1 MLDFI
6 FGAMKA
12 WFSGY
17 TRYKMLCIFFI
28 AAVFQT
34 AGLAQSKKEI
44 IQSLSDRVD
53 SLYAVIIQEKQ
64 KQIIIKGRADSLDNS
79 LLEERSTRFA
89 ENKKCNEAAQ
99 KSKQELESM
108 RSSIEELESTIESLE
123 STIVK
128 LNLIESN
135 HKIRFDSL
143 QKLYTA
149 LNRTYNS
156 REGSAIRFPHP
167 YGKRFIVS
175 PNESFYNTTFM
186 ESQQRNYVI
195 IDSAV
200 MNLSASE
207 TLGFYF
213 LIPVDEMEQSDCP
226 GAYGFIAANGIG
238 KEVYQTFWDVAPDG
252 FFFGNCCPRVYSIKL
267 KNGYRNFLAIASS
280 GCGSGA
286 TSRYYEVLPKNGSL
300 EFRTMFDDGAGWSD
314 YHFYSDKDIY
324 LNVER
329 INPEC
334 HYSCPSKYKI
344 TVFDIL
350 TDKIVSSYFTKYM
363 YDDFNDIGIEE
374 LISIIRKKEPSL
386 LRENF

>member
-6 FGAMKA
+6 FGAMNT
-12 WFSGY
+12 WFSEH
-17 TRYKMLCIFFI
+17 TRHKVQCILFI
-28 AAVFQT
+28 TVFFQT
-34 AGLAQSKKEI
+34 AGFTQSRKEI

-64 KQIIIKGRADSLDNS
+64 KQIIIKHRADSLNNS

-108 RSSIEELESTIESLE
+108 RFSIDELESTIESLE

-128 LNLIESN
+128 LNSIESN

-143 QKLYTA
+143 QKLHTE
-149 LNRTYNS
+149 LNQTYNS
-156 REGSAIRFPHP
+156 REGSAIRFPHLYAKKLIVTP
-167 YGKRFIVS
+167 NKSVYNATFI
-175 PNESFYNTTFM
+175 
-186 ESQQRNYVI
+186 ESQQRMYAI

-200 MNLSASE
+200 MKLNAAES
-207 TLGFYF
+207 LGFYF

-226 GAYGFIAANGIG
+226 AAYGFIASNGMG
-238 KEVYQTFWDVAPDG
+238 NEVYKTFWDVATDG

-286 TSRYYEVLPKNGSL
+286 TSRYYEVLPNHGSL
-300 EFRTMFDDGAGWSD
+300 DFRAMFDDGAGWSD
-314 YHFYSDKDIY
+314 YHFFSDKDIY

-350 TDKIVSSYFTKYM
+350 TDKNVSSYFTEYM

-374 LISIIRKKEPSL
+374 LISTIRKKEPNL